1 MPLSPDEQNEIQVKA
16 ILHHIRQ
23 NHQAYV
29 KDYLADIDEPEK
41 ENFILL
47 LLSYGINA
55 NEITLVPFLLD
66 EKTGLITN
74 KNEKDD
80 LLSKALFSATM
91 LNNSD
96 MLSAILT
103 LTDEALKSEYLP
115 DYLQIAINFEN
126 RSVIAP
132 LYEAL
137 SADKQITTLNS
148 FFDEE
153 NSQDV
158 FKALFALTPSSE
170 QQRFAKEH
178 ISQMSSLDESTR
190 ALLKSALDEKTTAE
204 SKTLTL

>member
-115 DYLQIAINFEN
+115 DYLQIAINF
-126 RSVIAP
+126 S
-132 LYEAL
+132 
-137 SADKQITTLNS
+137 
-148 FFDEE
+148 
-153 NSQDV
+153 
-158 FKALFALTPSSE
+158 
-170 QQRFAKEH
+170 
-178 ISQMSSLDESTR
+178 M
-190 ALLKSALDEKTTAE
+190 
-204 SKTLTL
+204 